1 MTTKKPRLTIS
12 LDPEMSQSLRRLSE
26 LTGNSQSSMI
36 SEMLSGSAP
45 IFEKMIRVLEAAE
58 VAKGA
63 IKGRVT
69 RGLDEAQT
77 KFEKALGLSMVGF
90 DELETMF
97 LDVGKPS
104 TKVQTPTASE
114 SAAAAAISV
123 QPTPLSNRGVRS
135 NRTPP
140 KSTNKTITSGD
151 LLRKSEQAQ
160 KPAKKPT
167 KKPAQKVAS

>member
-1 MTTKKPRLTIS
+1 MTTEKPRLTIS

-114 SAAAAAISV
+114 SAAAAAISA

-135 NRTPP
+135 DPQTRKTQG
-140 KSTNKTITSGD
+140 KSRAYKD
-151 LLRKSEQAQ
+151 LLSKSEHAQ
-160 KPAKKPT
+160 KTTQKRT
-167 KKPAQKVAS
+167 KKGAV

>member
-114 SAAAAAISV
+114 SAAAAAISA

-135 NRTPP
+135 DPQTRKTQG
-140 KSTNKTITSGD
+140 KSRAYKD
-151 LLRKSEQAQ
+151 LLSKSEHAQ
-160 KPAKKPT
+160 KTTQKRT
-167 KKPAQKVAS
+167 KKGAV

>member
-1 MTTKKPRLTIS
+1 
-12 LDPEMSQSLRRLSE
+12 
-26 LTGNSQSSMI
+26 MI

-114 SAAAAAISV
+114 SAAERMAAWSKRPRHRHVLPPRIDQNPNRAV
-123 QPTPLSNRGVRS
+123 TPN
-135 NRTPP
+135 
-140 KSTNKTITSGD
+140 
-151 LLRKSEQAQ
+151 
-160 KPAKKPT
+160 
-167 KKPAQKVAS
+167 

>member
-114 SAAAAAISV
+114 SAAAAAISA

-135 NRTPP
+135 DPQTRKTQG
-140 KSTNKTITSGD
+140 KSRAYKD
-151 LLRKSEQAQ
+151 LLSKSEHAQ
-160 KPAKKPT
+160 KT
-167 KKPAQKVAS
+167 TQKRTEKGAV

>member
-69 RGLDEAQT
+69 RGLDEAQA
-77 KFEKALGLSMVGF
+77 KFENALGLSMVGF
-90 DELETMF
+90 DELESLF
-97 LDVGKPS
+97 LDVADEPQKGHL
-104 TKVQTPTASE
+104 PTASG
-114 SAAAAAISV
+114 SAVAGALSA

-140 KSTNKTITSGD
+140 KNTNKTITSGD

-160 KPAKKPT
+160 KPAKKT
-167 KKPAQKVAS
+167 AKKPPKGAVL